1 MTDALKSKL
10 ISVLE
15 SIIEKWLFIIPIFY
29 FIIIILN
36 YRFSTFQYPLKEYFV
51 QFSTSLST
59 TIIPKQLN
67 ALTTVSAVL
76 IGFYV
81 ATMSVFGTS
90 ISNAILKISKGNK
103 VRSFIE
109 YSCNALS
116 SAFIFLLYSI
126 FLDAIKNKFF
136 NPDFYFVIFLW
147 MIIAAIR
154 FAALVILMY
163 HDNITNATKVIKND
177 QNVTDRIV
185 ALLTS
190 LETFL
195 RYSNSQ
201 NIELMEKIKE
211 QRTKAPDIPK

>member
-1 MTDALKSKL
+1 MDD
-10 ISVLE
+10 
-15 SIIEKWLFIIPIFY
+15 
-29 FIIIILN
+29 N
-36 YRFSTFQYPLKEYFV
+36 
-51 QFSTSLST
+51 
-59 TIIPKQLN
+59 
-67 ALTTVSAVL
+67 
-76 IGFYV
+76 
-81 ATMSVFGTS
+81 
-90 ISNAILKISKGNK
+90 
-103 VRSFIE
+103 
-109 YSCNALS
+109 C
-116 SAFIFLLYSI
+116 
-126 FLDAIKNKFF
+126 
-136 NPDFYFVIFLW
+136 
-147 MIIAAIR
+147 AIR